1 VSQNEVYTCPV
12 AVKGQIF
19 DDSFP
24 SYWLNLLLS
33 KKQNQLSKLKMLPL
47 LFLMVQWHM
56 LISWGKTQT

>member
-24 SYWLNLLLS
+24 SYWFKSLA
-33 KKQNQLSKLKMLPL
+33 
-47 LFLMVQWHM
+47 
-56 LISWGKTQT
+56 